1 MTVERATMSF
11 AGFMVLLSL
20 ALTWWVHPNWVWL
33 TVFVGANLFQA
44 GLTGFCPVSKLMARM
59 GMKTEG
65 QCAQEAGA

>member
-1 MTVERATMSF
+1 MTIERATMSF

-20 ALTWWVHPNWVWL
+20 ALTYFVHPYWAWL

-59 GMKTEG
+59 GMKSER
-65 QCAQEAGA
+65 QHALEA